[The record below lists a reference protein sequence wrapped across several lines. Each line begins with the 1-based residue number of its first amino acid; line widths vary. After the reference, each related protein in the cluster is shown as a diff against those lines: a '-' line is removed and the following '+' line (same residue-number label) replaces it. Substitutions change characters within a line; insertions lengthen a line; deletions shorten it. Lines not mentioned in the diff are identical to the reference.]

1 MTPTAPNPLDIRL
14 TEEDGRGR
22 FTGWVGK
29 DRAAVVAF
37 SRLKPD
43 LLLVEHVQTFPGYQG
58 QGNGE
63 RMVRH
68 VAEWARENDHKL
80 MPLCP
85 FARSIFER
93 DPSIGDVRAG
103 L

>member
-1 MTPTAPNPLDIRL
+1 MTAPTPTPLEITL
-14 TEEDGRGR
+14 TEEDGHGQFLARSDKG
-22 FTGWVGK
+22 
-29 DRAAVVAF
+29 RAAVVAF

-43 LLLVEHVQTFPGYQG
+43 LILLEHVQTFPGHQG

-68 VAEWARENDHKL
+68 VAQWARDNDQKV

-85 FARSIFER
+85 FARTVFDRHPELQ
-93 DPSIGDVRAG
+93 DVRAG

>member
-1 MTPTAPNPLDIRL
+1 MTTTTPLEITL
-14 TEEDGRGR
+14 SEESGHGR
-22 FTGWVGK
+22 FLARSGEQ
-29 DRAAVVAF
+29 RAAVVAF

-43 LLLVEHVQTFPGYQG
+43 LILLEHVQTFPGFQG

-63 RMVRH
+63 RMVLH
-68 VAEWARENDHKL
+68 VAQWARDNQQKV

-85 FARSIFER
+85 FARSVFDRTPDIQ
-93 DPSIGDVRAG
+93 DVRAG